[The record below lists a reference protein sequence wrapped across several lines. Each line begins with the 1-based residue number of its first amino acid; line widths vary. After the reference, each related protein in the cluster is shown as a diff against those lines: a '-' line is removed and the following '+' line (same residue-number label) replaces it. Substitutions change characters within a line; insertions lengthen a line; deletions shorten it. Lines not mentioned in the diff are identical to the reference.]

1 MHCIYKHDLPRINKE
16 IKPFLSTHK
25 TATRLNDRSC
35 DVIRMAINQNI
46 LALLGI
52 CSPKLLILN
61 VFLVLDSRTQIV
73 TLYDKVTQKEIG
85 VYSTECLPTGENKL
99 WRVEVFPDNSLLL
112 RFDDD
117 ERTGDRSQVI
127 HHMVVHVKKNESN
140 GKYQATSQIQ
150 ATNVYGFAIGPES
163 EVIVGLRKSNCFE
176 GLINCYV

>member
-35 DVIRMAINQNI
+35 DVIRMAIN
-46 LALLGI
+46 
-52 CSPKLLILN
+52 
-61 VFLVLDSRTQIV
+61 QIV